1 MVFGVLG
8 VGFMIL
14 PVLGMVGVP
23 GSSWFPV
30 PEAPY
35 DAFPKL
41 FVLYLSLGCGWFFW
55 QRSRSPK
62 LVQRMQRSIEAIYVR
77 FEDSEVI

>member
-1 MVFGVLG
+1 M
-8 VGFMIL
+8 ML
-14 PVLGMVGVP
+14 PILGMVGVP
-23 GSSWFPV
+23 GSDWFPV

-41 FVLYLSLGCGWFFW
+41 FVLYLSLGVAWFLW

-62 LVQRMQRSIEAIYVR
+62 LLKTMQRSIEAIYVR
-77 FEDSEVI
+77 FEDADES